1 MGAGDSLGKAWARTG
16 ATNRVRAFLPKQPGS
31 PSGRPR
37 ANPVLSFERWS
48 PLPNAKRPTHGFLM
62 AMMTPRQSEPPPFE
76 MASRWHS
83 RSGCWDRTAPD
94 APGPPTHAVGN
105 ARVSHP
111 ASIVRSSV
119 MFNPPVYACRGNWIT
134 KLIPAM
140 LSIGSM

>member
-1 MGAGDSLGKAWARTG
+1 MGAGDSLAKAVG
-16 ATNRVRAFLPKQPGS
+16 TNRLRAFHPKPPDG

-48 PLPNAKRPTHGFLM
+48 PLPNAKCPTRGFRM
-62 AMMTPRQSEPPPFE
+62 AMMTPRPSEPPPFE
-76 MASRWHS
+76 MALRWHS
-83 RSGCWDRTAPD
+83 RSGCWDRVAPD